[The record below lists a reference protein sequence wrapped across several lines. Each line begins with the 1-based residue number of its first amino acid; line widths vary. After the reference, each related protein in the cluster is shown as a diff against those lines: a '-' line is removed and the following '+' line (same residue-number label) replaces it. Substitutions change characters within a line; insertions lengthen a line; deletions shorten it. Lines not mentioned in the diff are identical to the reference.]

1 MGIQANKVAAPSS
14 AKLDRTSLL
23 LWIAVSAMVSVL
35 IGIVKMSFMAAT
47 SGSDADT
54 SWPLYKIVLTLLGIP
69 LLIPVLQW
77 LVLRRVVAKLKL
89 LTWYFTVVV
98 SWIMFVVTLSFMDR
112 SKLDL
117 AFSKTLFQL
126 EALPSIHFWDVLS
139 LPWLTL
145 FAYVL
150 ILTIASSLLPSL
162 ILDSRSNRAWY
173 YFLVAAIAGA
183 LAAALVE
190 QTYAIAG
197 WYKLQDDHSLWGW
210 GWGWQQ
216 RVGVLAF
223 KAGIG
228 GIAGTV
234 SGITYMYLSER
245 VDFKK
250 AVDRQTW
257 LGLVFLPVVLSIL
270 MLAPPLINYLSQ
282 PQGVR
287 NLYGF
292 LRKTFSLAP
301 GKDQFSG
308 DRIIS
313 YSHQVEPKPYF
324 PYLIF
329 APDSQS
335 FLTLDEER
343 QLVQIATVNGQQ
355 IRKLAEPL
363 GKYESYDVAWSG
375 DGRYFALRTQGD
387 EIKFKGSHYSSYS
400 SRIRLY
406 SLPDYV
412 VRADYNTR
420 QESCF
425 DTDNRSSMAFA
436 QGSSSLWILCGN
448 PNSNDQAGK
457 ILALNLTVPTLRP
470 ISSQNY
476 SAARGY
482 RDAHQLQQT
491 ERGVFAIQIRS
502 LPDKDVSLLF
512 TSLSPNPV
520 QLETTGLEQP
530 HLAGKLTPQF
540 TGLYKD
546 KFEFHFCGN
555 SSQVA
560 DPIAQEIKPQVH
572 GFCRT
577 LVFDFATGKYL
588 SKRDELKPQDDFER
602 RDLLSPDRGLQ
613 VKARWR
619 EFEKNGELD
628 IADHDTKQAQKIK
641 GLAQHPLEFSPDKH
655 WLITY
660 AVNEKRFR
668 VYKVK

>member
-1 MGIQANKVAAPSS
+1 MGIQANKVAASSS
-14 AKLDRTSLL
+14 AKLDRASLL
-23 LWIAVSAMVSVL
+23 LWIVVSAMVSVL
-35 IGIVKMSFMAAT
+35 IGIVKMSFMAGA

-54 SWPLYKIVLTLLGIP
+54 NWPLHKVVLTLLGIP

-77 LVLRRVVAKLKL
+77 LVLRRVVVKLKL
-89 LTWYFTVVV
+89 LTWYFTALV
-98 SWIMFVVTLSFMDR
+98 SWIMFVVALSFMER
-112 SKLDL
+112 SKLEL
-117 AFSKTLFQL
+117 AFSNALFQL
-126 EALPSIHFWDVLS
+126 NALPSIHFLDILS
-139 LPWLTL
+139 LPWLML

-150 ILTIASSLLPSL
+150 ILTIASALLPSL
-162 ILDSRSNRAWY
+162 ILGSRSNRAWY

-183 LAAALVE
+183 LAAAIVE
-190 QTYAIAG
+190 QIYAIAG
-197 WYKLQDDHSLWGW
+197 WYQSYDDHSLWGW
-210 GWGWQQ
+210 RWL
-216 RVGVLAF
+216 GVLAF
-223 KAGIG
+223 KAGMG
-228 GIAGTV
+228 GMAGTV
-234 SGITYMYLSER
+234 SGITYMYLTER
-245 VDFKK
+245 VDLKK
-250 AVDRQTW
+250 VIDHQTW
-257 LGLVFLPVVLSIL
+257 LGLVFLPVVLTIL

-292 LRKTFSLAP
+292 LTKTLSLAP
-301 GKDQFSG
+301 GKDQSSG

-313 YSHQVEPKPYF
+313 YSHQVETKPYF

-355 IRKLAEPL
+355 IRKFAEPL
-363 GKYESYDVAWSG
+363 GKHKTYDVAWSG

-387 EIKFKGSHYSSYS
+387 EIKFNDSHYSSYS

-425 DTDNRSSMAFA
+425 ETHNRSSMAFA

-457 ILALNLTVPTLRP
+457 ILALNLTIPTLRP
-470 ISSQNY
+470 IPSQNY

-512 TSLSPNPV
+512 TSLSTNSA
-520 QLETTGLEQP
+520 QLEITGLEQP
-530 HLAGKLTPQF
+530 HWAGKLTPQF
-540 TGLYKD
+540 TSLYKD

-555 SSQVA
+555 SSEVA

-613 VKARWR
+613 VTARWR
-619 EFEKNGELD
+619 EFEKSGELD

-641 GLAQHPLEFSPDKH
+641 SLAQRPLEFSPDKH

-660 AVNEKRFR
+660 TDNEKRFR